1 MGRQTST
8 AAHTKPW
15 QPFVVEATVLLVK
28 LLVLIYDIVTFPVY
42 FVVQK
47 PWEYWKRR
55 KTCFAKPVIDNDP
68 SSPYRRL
75 QNPQVESLRDV
86 ETLDDIARNGIRAN
100 AKRPALGTR
109 RVLGRREEKQENGK
123 VFKKLVLGDYEWITY
138 EEADHKI
145 DLTARG
151 LLSIGLRPGQY
162 LAIFAETRV
171 EWLLTAQAC
180 FRTNIPLVTL
190 YATLNND
197 GIVSA
202 VNETQVTHIVTS
214 SDLLP
219 RLLREIEK
227 MPSLTHIVCME
238 NSESQPRAPPA
249 QGPQVI
255 PFSSLEE
262 MGSEC
267 DQLSAPTADDVAI
280 VMFTSGSSG
289 KPKGVVVTH
298 RNLVSGIKGSSAIW
312 ERYGVYNNEGTYIA
326 YLPLAH
332 MLELFA
338 EVVAFSAG
346 ARIGYSSAL
355 TLTDSSS
362 ALARGCPGDVRLLR
376 PTVLACVPLILDRLH
391 KAVTDV
397 SATKGAFFRALF
409 DCAISYKSFWL
420 NSGFS
425 TPVLDMLVFNKVRL
439 LLGGNVKVLLC
450 GSAPLSI
457 YTRHFVRACFGCRV
471 IEGYGMT
478 ETSGPATLMDP
489 DDTTADRVGAPLPG
503 FYLRLIDWPE
513 GNYSTSDKPH
523 PRGEIIV
530 GGEAVAKGYFNN
542 DELTRDSFEDKDG
555 TRWIYTGDIGE
566 MFPDGTLKIVD
577 RKKDLIKLQ
586 FGEYISLGR
595 VESILKTCPL
605 VDNVLAYGNSLHT
618 YLVAFVSPNYEK
630 LLRVYQ
636 DLGNNDSV
644 SLKELCED
652 AKVAKAAEQAIIAH
666 ARERGLEKAEVPRRV
681 KLCAEEWTPD
691 SGLVT
696 ATFKIRR
703 KPLQTFYQRDIDE
716 LYSVEQETRLKQA

>member
-1 MGRQTST
+1 MGRHTNIG
-8 AAHTKPW
+8 ANTKPW
-15 QPFVVEATVLLVK
+15 QPAVVEATVLLVK
-28 LLVLIYDIVTFPVY
+28 LVVIIYDIVTLPVY
-42 FVVQK
+42 FVIQM
-47 PWEYWKRR
+47 PWEHWKRR
-55 KTCFAKPVIDNDP
+55 RACFAKPVIDDDS

-75 QNPQVESLRDV
+75 KNPEVDSLRAV
-86 ETLDDIARNGIRAN
+86 ETLNDLARNAIRTN

-109 RVLGRREEKQENGK
+109 RVLGRKEEKQENGK
-123 VFKKLVLGDYEWITY
+123 IFKKLVLGDYEWMTY
-138 EEADHKI
+138 EEVDRKI
-145 DLTARG
+145 DHTARG
-151 LLSIGLRPGQY
+151 LLFIGVKPGHY
-162 LAIFAETRV
+162 LAVFAETRV

-190 YATLNND
+190 YATLSND

-202 VNETQVTHIVTS
+202 INETEVTHIVTS
-214 SDLLP
+214 ADLLP
-219 RLLREIEK
+219 RLLSVIDK

-238 NSESQPRAPPA
+238 NCDSQPPVSLGR
-249 QGPQVI
+249 GPQVV
-255 PFSSLEE
+255 PFSSLQE

-267 DQLSAPTADDVAI
+267 DELSAPTADDVAI
-280 VMFTSGSSG
+280 VMFTSGSCG

-298 RNLVSGIKGSSAIW
+298 RNIISGIKGSSAIW

-355 TLTDSSS
+355 TLTDKSS
-362 ALARGCPGDVRLLR
+362 ALARGCPGDIRLLR

-391 KAVTDV
+391 KGVTDV
-397 SATKGAFFRALF
+397 SAAKGPLFSALF
-409 DCAISYKSFWL
+409 DCAISYKTFWL

-439 LLGGNVKVLLC
+439 LLGGNVNVLLC

-503 FYLRLIDWPE
+503 FYIRLIDWPE
-513 GNYSTSDKPH
+513 GNYSTSDKPN

-530 GGEAVAKGYFNN
+530 GGAAVAKGYFKN
-542 DELTRDSFEDKDG
+542 DELTRESFEDKDG

-605 VDNVLAYGNSLHT
+605 VDNVLVYGNSLHT
-618 YLVAFVSPNYEK
+618 FLVAFVSPNYEK

-636 DLGNNDSV
+636 DLGGNDAA

-652 AKVAKAAEQAIIAH
+652 DKVAKAAEQAIMAH
-666 ARERGLEKAEVPRRV
+666 ARERGLDKAEVPRRV

-703 KPLQTFYQRDIDE
+703 KPMQTFYQREIDE
-716 LYSVEQETRLKQA
+716 LYCVDKQSRLKQE

>member
-1 MGRQTST
+1 MGRHMSMEAST
-8 AAHTKPW
+8 RPW
-15 QPFVVEATVLLVK
+15 KPFVVDATLLLVK
-28 LLVLIYDIVTFPVY
+28 LVAIIHDILTFPVY
-42 FVVQK
+42 LALQK
-47 PWEYWKRR
+47 PWKYWKRR
-55 KTCFAKPVIDNDP
+55 KICFAKPAIDNDP
-68 SSPYRRL
+68 SSPYRRV
-75 QNPQVESLRDV
+75 QNLEVDSLRDI
-86 ETLDDIARNGIRAN
+86 ETLDDLARKAIRTN
-100 AKRPALGTR
+100 AQRPALGTR
-109 RVLGRREEKQENGK
+109 RVLGRREENQENGK
-123 VFKKLVLGDYEWITY
+123 VFKKLVLGDYEWMTY
-138 EEADHKI
+138 EEVDRKI

-151 LLSIGLRPGQY
+151 LLSIGVKPGEH
-162 LAIFAETRV
+162 LAIFAETRA
-171 EWLLTAQAC
+171 EWLITAQAC
-180 FRTNIPLVTL
+180 FRTNIPLVTV
-190 YATLNND
+190 YATLSND

-202 VNETQVTHIVTS
+202 INETEVTHIVTS
-214 SDLLP
+214 LDLLP
-219 RLLREIEK
+219 RLLSVIEK
-227 MPSLTHIVCME
+227 VPSLTHIVCMA
-238 NSESQPRAPPA
+238 NSDAEPPVSSGR
-249 QGPQVI
+249 GPQVI
-255 PFSSLEE
+255 SFSSLQQL
-262 MGSEC
+262 GSEY

-298 RNLVSGIKGSSAIW
+298 RNIISGIKGSSAIW
-312 ERYGVYNNEGTYIA
+312 ERYGIYNNEAAYIA

-355 TLTDSSS
+355 TLTDNSS
-362 ALARGCPGDVRLLR
+362 ALARGCTGDIRLLQ

-391 KAVTDV
+391 KGVTDV
-397 SATKGAFFRALF
+397 SAAKGPLFSALF
-409 DCAISYKSFWL
+409 DFAISYKTFWL

-425 TPVLDMLVFNKVRL
+425 TPVLDMLVFNKARI
-439 LLGGNVKVLLC
+439 LLGGNLKVLLC

-489 DDTTADRVGAPLPG
+489 DDTTADRVGAPIPG
-503 FYLRLIDWPE
+503 FSIRLIDWPE

-530 GGEAVAKGYFNN
+530 GAAAVAKGYFKNY
-542 DELTRDSFEDKDG
+542 ELTRESFEDKDG
-555 TRWIYTGDIGE
+555 IHWIYTGDIGE

-605 VDNVLAYGNSLHT
+605 VDNVLVYGNSLHT
-618 YLVAFVSPNYEK
+618 YLVAFVSPNYDK
-630 LLRVYQ
+630 LLRLYQ
-636 DLGNNDSV
+636 DLGGNDAA
-644 SLKELCED
+644 SLTELCED
-652 AKVAKAAEQAIIAH
+652 AKVAKAAEQAIMAH

-681 KLCAEEWTPD
+681 KLCAEDWTPD

-703 KPLQTFYQRDIDE
+703 KPMQTFYQRDIEE
-716 LYSVEQETRLKQA
+716 LYCVGTESRLKQA